1 MLHRNTELY
10 CFFLYYYKED
20 RVGVK
25 LKGRVETKINQGA
38 TLIAGRVKVSIAL
51 LRISMKKAFK
61 GKVFIGTKKTM
72 CIIVVSKIVMLVTLG
87 S

>member
-10 CFFLYYYKED
+10 CFFLYYYEED

-61 GKVFIGTKKTM
+61 GKVFIEQKTM